1 MAFSSGGGGVRS
13 EINITPLVDVV
24 LVLLIIFM
32 VATPILQMGLDVE
45 VPPKVEITG
54 APPPSEQNQLV
65 ITVKHDGIYLNSN
78 KMATPQDLA
87 NAIGAQMRGRATA
100 DKVVFINSEDQIP
113 FDQAVVATASFFSS
127 RSSSSRKRS
136 RSSPPASARSGCSI
150 LPSPTVSNA
159 GSRSCS
165 SPRDTGSSRS
175 SRTRTTARSKPS
187 AVSPSPMRFSSS

>member
-1 MAFSSGGGGVRS
+1 MSMGGGGGTGVRS

-65 ITVKHDGIYLNSN
+65 ITVKSDGIYLNTQRMN
-78 KMATPQDLA
+78 TPKDLA
-87 NAIGAQMRGRATA
+87 NAIGAQMRGRAAA

-113 FDQAVVATASFFSS
+113 FD
-127 RSSSSRKRS
+127 RSVEAMDAAHEGGAMKIGFLTDV
-136 RSSPPASARSGCSI
+136 P
-150 LPSPTVSNA
+150 
-159 GSRSCS
+159 
-165 SPRDTGSSRS
+165 
-175 SRTRTTARSKPS
+175 KP
-187 AVSPSPMRFSSS
+187 